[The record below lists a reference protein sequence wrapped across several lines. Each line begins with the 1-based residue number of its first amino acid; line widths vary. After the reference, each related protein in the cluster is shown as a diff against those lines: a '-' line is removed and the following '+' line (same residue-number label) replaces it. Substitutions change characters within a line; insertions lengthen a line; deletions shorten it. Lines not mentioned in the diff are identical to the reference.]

1 MTLKIVGNK
10 FTDHRSVVVE
20 DIYMTNALAG
30 VLGAAYNLTS
40 DRWTLAAT
48 TEAIDAICIK
58 ASTGDTD
65 VFGTMELV
73 KPGDIIEGDCT
84 GTVDAAFLK
93 GLRVGVLDATGLL
106 IDVATVSGGHLV
118 VLSHDTANAKARV
131 MPTQNFGHAH

>member
-1 MTLKIVGNK
+1 MLKVVGNYFSRYDSKIVS
-10 FTDHRSVVVE
+10 DV
-20 DIYMTNALAG
+20 YMTDSLAG

-48 TEAIDAICIK
+48 TEAIDAVCVK
-58 ASTGDTD
+58 ASTGGTN
-65 VFGTMELV
+65 VLGTMEIV

-118 VLSHDTANAKARV
+118 VLSHDTVNAKARV